1 MIIDKQVILKALRD
15 RGQTMRA
22 DWVDK
27 ELPDEVDTYVH
38 AGILATLR
46 LDPADLR
53 PTSPSV

>member
-1 MIIDKQVILKALRD
+1 MMIDKQVILKALRD
-15 RGQTMRA
+15 RGQDMRA

-46 LDPADLR
+46 LDPAEL
-53 PTSPSV
+53 SPSPS

>member
-1 MIIDKQVILKALRD
+1 MMIDKQVILKALRD
-15 RGQTMRA
+15 RGQNMRA

-46 LDPADLR
+46 LDPAELS
-53 PTSPSV
+53 PTSP